1 MSHAQQGVGVVKERQ
16 PPTGGPRGRG
26 SSGRAWG
33 SRSGQPQCGK
43 GSKGRGRD
51 ASAVL
56 GAGRGTQNRSGSE
69 DGTGT
74 RVRLWEQGPQM
85 ISQHLMCLMAPW

>member
-1 MSHAQQGVGVVKERQ
+1 MSHAQQGVDVTQESQ

-33 SRSGQPQCGK
+33 RRSGQPQCRK

-51 ASAVL
+51 ASAFL
-56 GAGRGTQNRSGSE
+56 GAGRGTGSNQ
-69 DGTGT
+69 GNTGQ
-74 RVRLWEQGPQM
+74 VRE
-85 ISQHLMCLMAPW
+85 